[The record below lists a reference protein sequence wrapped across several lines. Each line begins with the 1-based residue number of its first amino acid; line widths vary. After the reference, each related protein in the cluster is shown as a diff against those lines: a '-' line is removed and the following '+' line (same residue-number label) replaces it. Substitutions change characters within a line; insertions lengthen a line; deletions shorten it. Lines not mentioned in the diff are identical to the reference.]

1 MKKIITFLIIA
12 AISSNISLAQ
22 NATAKIV
29 LLKNQKFATSITTNG
44 TMSLEMMGQNM
55 ETISEAK
62 ITGTLDVK
70 DITSTGYML
79 TNTINKTKIKTK
91 GGMAPPVDFDSDKK
105 EDLST
110 GMGKNIKENLQPKD
124 IEVSFT
130 GKLIDNKDAKNS
142 QEDIAKAMKT
152 VMSGTGDNGITDI
165 FMLIP
170 AGKKEGDVWVDSS
183 NADGIKLNSTYS
195 LKKIKGSE
203 ATVSVNTV
211 SNISKTVNAQGA
223 EITISMDSKI
233 TSENIVD
240 LTTGL
245 VSEKKATI
253 EGKGNFGA
261 GGQEMPMT
269 TKVTTVTTV
278 KKM

>member
-1 MKKIITFLIIA
+1 MKKIITLFIIA

-22 NATAKIV
+22 NATDKIV

-44 TMSLEMMGQNM
+44 TMNLEMMGQNM

-62 ITGTLDVK
+62 VTGTLDVK

-105 EDLST
+105 EDLNT
-110 GMGKNIKENLQPKD
+110 EMGKSIKENLQPKD
-124 IEVSFT
+124 MEVTFL
-130 GKLIDNKDAKNS
+130 GKLIDKKDAKNS
-142 QEDIAKAMKT
+142 QEDIAKAMQT

-183 NADGIKLNSTYS
+183 DANGIKLNSTYS
-195 LKKIKGSE
+195 LKKINGSE
-203 ATVSVNTV
+203 ATVLVNTL

-233 TSENIVD
+233 ASENIVD

>member
-1 MKKIITFLIIA
+1 MKKIITLFIIA

-22 NATAKIV
+22 NATSKIV

-44 TMSLEMMGQNM
+44 TMGLEMMGQNM
-55 ETISEAK
+55 ETISEAA

-70 DITSTGYML
+70 DVTANSYLL
-79 TNTINKTKIKTK
+79 TNTVNKMKIKTK
-91 GGMAPPVDFDSDKK
+91 GGMVPPMDFDSDKK
-105 EDLST
+105 EDMNSE
-110 GMGKNIKENLQPKD
+110 MGKNIKDNLQPKD
-124 IEVSFT
+124 MEISFT
-130 GKLIDNKDAKNS
+130 GKVVEKKDAKNDN
-142 QEDIAKAMKT
+142 EDIAKAMQS
-152 VMSGTGDNGITDI
+152 VMSGTGDNGITDV

-170 AGKKEGDVWVDSS
+170 TGKKAGDIWRDST
-183 NADGIKLNSTYS
+183 NANGIKLNNTYS
-195 LKKIKGSE
+195 LKKINGSE

-211 SNISKTVNAQGA
+211 SNISKTVTAQGA

-245 VSEKKATI
+245 VSEKKAII

-278 KKM
+278 KKI